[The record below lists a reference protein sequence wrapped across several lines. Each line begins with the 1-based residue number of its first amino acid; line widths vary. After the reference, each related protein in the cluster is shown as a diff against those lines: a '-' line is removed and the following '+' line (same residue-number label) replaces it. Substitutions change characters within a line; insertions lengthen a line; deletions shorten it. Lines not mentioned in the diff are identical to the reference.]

1 MSRQSY
7 TISELT
13 ARVNQL
19 YHKSQTEGLTEE
31 EKKEQAEL
39 RRAYVANIRNN
50 LKGQLNNISI
60 VEQDGSISNVGERYA
75 REKKKKLRSQALS
88 ARDAMTADD
97 LKNKSDKIIQ
107 TLLAM
112 DIYRE
117 AEAVLSYVN
126 YKSEVITESL
136 LTQAL
141 MDGKQVFVPRV
152 SGQEMEFYKIT
163 DMQELSPGYQGI
175 REPLSGLSFF
185 AGKDNLCGQGKT
197 PPLMILPGAA
207 FDEERHRIGYG
218 RGYYDKYLTKAKE
231 LQIPFRTVALCFAS
245 QMVPEIPC
253 EAHDI
258 RPDVLLTENGVYE
271 EKNA

>member
-1 MSRQSY
+1 MSQQSY

-13 ARVNQL
+13 KRVNQL

-60 VEQDGSISNVGERYA
+60 VEQDGSITNVGERYA
-75 REKKKKLRSQALS
+75 KEKKKKLRRQTLAV
-88 ARDAMTADD
+88 RDAMTADD
-97 LKNKSDKIIQ
+97 MKNKSDKIIQ
-107 TLLAM
+107 TLLTM
-112 DIYRE
+112 DVYRK
-117 AEAVLSYVN
+117 AEAILSYVN

-141 MDGKQVFVPRV
+141 ADGKQVFVPKV

-163 DMQELSPGYQGI
+163 DMTELSPGYQGI
-175 REPLSGLSFF
+175 REPLSGLSFL
-185 AGKDNLCGQGKT
+185 AGKDNLCGQDKT

-218 RGYYDKYLTKAKE
+218 QGFYDKYLTKAKE

-258 RPDVLLTENGVYE
+258 RPDMLLTENWVYE